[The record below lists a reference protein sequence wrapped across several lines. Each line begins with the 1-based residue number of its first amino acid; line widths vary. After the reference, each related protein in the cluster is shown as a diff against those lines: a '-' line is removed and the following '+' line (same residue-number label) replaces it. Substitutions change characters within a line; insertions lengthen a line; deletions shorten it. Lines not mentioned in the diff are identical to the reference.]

1 MWHRIVDS
9 VNLCAPPP
17 QDLIETIISTIQA
30 PEVTEAGVAAVVGK
44 LQAYSAGINLLVDAL
59 PPDTAN
65 GSDGGLGAR
74 AAV

>member
-1 MWHRIVDS
+1 M
-9 VNLCAPPP
+9 
-17 QDLIETIISTIQA
+17 ISTIQE
-30 PEVTEAGVAAVVGK
+30 PEITEAGVAAVMAK

-65 GSDGGLGAR
+65 GGDGGPGAGSA

>member
-1 MWHRIVDS
+1 MRD
-9 VNLCAPPP
+9 PP
-17 QDLIETIISTIQA
+17 QDLIETVISTIQG
-30 PEVTEAGVAAVVGK
+30 PEITEAGVATVMAK

-65 GSDGGLGAR
+65 GGAGGSGAA